1 MGRAGWLEGVAVI
14 RESDRVGHESADQ
27 GEPWPWEIHLNR
39 FGTNKYDF
47 TLQVTVPGAEPYLVA
62 DRFRVPKKAENLGFF
77 NVGNK
82 IPAGVEVPVRVDPR
96 DAPRIEIEWERWLD
110 LARPQG
116 RVSRAGEA
124 SADASRRCAP
134 TSTRTRSCRRRMRAN
149 NKSAARA
156 WVEAVRL
163 GHLTREQFEHQLTIE
178 VDHGR
183 MDPADAEAAR
193 AALDG

>member
-27 GEPWPWEIHLNR
+27 GEPWPWELHLNR

-47 TLQVTVPGAEPYLVA
+47 TLQVTVPGGEPYLVA
-62 DRFRVPKKAENLGFF
+62 DRFKVPKKAENLGFF

-82 IPAGVEVPVRVDPR
+82 IPAGVELPVRVDPR
-96 DAPRIEIEWERWLD
+96 NRERIEIEWEHWLD
-110 LARPQG
+110 SPG
-116 RVSRAGEA
+116 RKDAFKAGRAA
-124 SADASRRCAP
+124 ADAAAMRAHLGKNP
-134 TSTRTRSCRRRMRAN
+134 KLQAKMRAN
-149 NKSAARA
+149 NKSAATA
-156 WVEAVRL
+156 WVEGVRL
-163 GHLTREQFEHQLTIE
+163 GNLTREQFEHQLTIE